1 MTQNMLAILTPEI
14 HEYILLISSRR
25 TSDIASYAFLLT
37 SPIEVTVVCDGL
49 SLLMFKVTTALTL
62 RPDSSGVICRT
73 MPFTS
78 RREGGSRALVLVGA
92 ASCLYITPS
101 PPTLLPF
108 FPISTT
114 TTVSLPGNYVSD
126 QRSTHT
132 VSLRSHSSK
141 ASLLTRFID
150 YKFDITKNIPR
161 CLTTLH
167 PSTRFSTSQVA
178 IVRLAM

>member
-1 MTQNMLAILTPEI
+1 
-14 HEYILLISSRR
+14 
-25 TSDIASYAFLLT
+25 
-37 SPIEVTVVCDGL
+37 
-49 SLLMFKVTTALTL
+49 
-62 RPDSSGVICRT
+62 
-73 MPFTS
+73 
-78 RREGGSRALVLVGA
+78 VLVGA